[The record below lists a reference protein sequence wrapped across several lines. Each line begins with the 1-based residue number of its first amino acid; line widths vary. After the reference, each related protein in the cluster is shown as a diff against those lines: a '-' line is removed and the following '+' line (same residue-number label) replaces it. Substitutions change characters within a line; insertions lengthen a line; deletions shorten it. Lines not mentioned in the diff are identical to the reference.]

1 MKLYIALSN
10 NVLHDCIIIT
20 NELLIL
26 NFIFISTEWPISQ
39 SHLSSSNNDLTNG
52 K

>member
-1 MKLYIALSN
+1 M
-10 NVLHDCIIIT
+10 LHDCIVIT

-26 NFIFISTEWPISQ
+26 NFIFISTEWPTSKP
-39 SHLSSSNNDLTNG
+39 HLSRSNNNDLTSG